1 MLAEKIRSY
10 SQEHQW
16 KVALRGMPR
25 FCCKAISCRKWKHS
39 DADQNHTQLELN
51 RAVLFQFHQAYF
63 VIFHCC
69 LIQQYLLGWTYCQ
82 RLSAGNWITNAHNHR
97 WTFTF
102 KTVTPFHLWT
112 HVVQIFNFQSSDIFS
127 DKVDSISS
135 LSSQCSLAGYSTQ
148 WACAMG
154 NLHCSCSLFGVFE
167 GVRMK
172 LIWNSKSGYKKK
184 YLGKWALTWTTW

>member
-10 SQEHQW
+10 FQEHQW

-25 FCCKAISCRKWKHS
+25 FCCKAVSCRKWKHS
-39 DADQNHTQLELN
+39 DADQNQFITQSWIEQFF
-51 RAVLFQFHQAYF
+51 FQFHHILSF
-63 VIFHCC
+63 SICC
-69 LIQQYLLGWTYCQ
+69 LIQQYLLRWTYCQ

-102 KTVTPFHLWT
+102 KTVTPFRLWT
-112 HVVQIFNFQSSDIFS
+112 HVVQIFNCQSSDIFS
-127 DKVDSISS
+127 DKVDSLSS

-148 WACAMG
+148 WACATR
-154 NLHCSCSLFGVFE
+154 NLYCSCSLFGVFE

-172 LIWNSKSGYKKK
+172 LIWNSKSGYKNKNI
-184 YLGKWALTWTTW
+184 